1 MFWSKWFLL
10 STDDVFKMR
19 QEKAAALKIQIERA
33 EKISEAELVELR
45 ADVKVRFLF
54 SMIYG
59 IQEWWFLFLLFLQ
72 ISVQLL
78 KKHLLVIDAICF

>member
-1 MFWSKWFLL
+1 ML

-59 IQEWWFLFLLFLQ
+59 IQE
-72 ISVQLL
+72 
-78 KKHLLVIDAICF
+78 